1 MTTQK
6 RFDIV
11 CKSRSCAPDQYCKSS
26 VDKESIDDCLFV
38 FLGTNF
44 TLYATIISKISY
56 YQLVWQV
63 LHLRGQLHL
72 LKRCQENKIDE
83 DLGAPLS

>member
-1 MTTQK
+1 M
-6 RFDIV
+6 I
-11 CKSRSCAPDQYCKSS
+11 
-26 VDKESIDDCLFV
+26 V

-44 TLYATIISKISY
+44 TLYATIIFKICY

-72 LKRCQENKIDE
+72 LKRCQEDKIDE

>member
-6 RFDIV
+6 RFDRV
-11 CKSRSCAPDQYCKSS
+11 CKSRSCAPDQYCKSLLIKS
-26 VDKESIDDCLFV
+26 KYMIV
-38 FLGTNF
+38 FLVTNF

-63 LHLRGQLHL
+63 LHLRDQLHL